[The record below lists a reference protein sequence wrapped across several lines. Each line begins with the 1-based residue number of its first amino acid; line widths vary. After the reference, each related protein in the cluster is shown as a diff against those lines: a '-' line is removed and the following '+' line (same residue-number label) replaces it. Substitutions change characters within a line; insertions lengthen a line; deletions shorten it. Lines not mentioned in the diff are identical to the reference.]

1 MAHWISSK
9 LKVAENLLQ
18 QIDQQAAGSLRKS
31 EKQRSDDLDREN
43 IAKTN
48 ENKPLK
54 DQLKKKSLETDDLI
68 TKSRTDR
75 NSTSIS
81 LDKNNS
87 FRSNSNYKPQ
97 KEAVTP
103 IDSSPKSSTNA
114 LTDTDWTELL
124 SAPSSNATAGAS
136 NGSNG
141 VAGIRSGR
149 SDGRK
154 QRSLGSGSNLLAVEG
169 KRSQKPQKVVKS
181 VKGSN
186 SQSENEVDG
195 SRLERRANNA
205 GYRMPVTSSVNL
217 KIDGGEGLDRRDLH
231 RKGEN
236 VESLR
241 GNKDEQNEVKNEYL
255 EDFKGVK
262 KSPVNS
268 RSGDKSLGIV
278 MGSATLDKELDIKN
292 QLDDNKSIRPAK
304 AMVDRPKMDS
314 QISTS
319 VKMGSSS
326 PSNGES
332 DSETDSASSSDSESE
347 REREERRRRRQ
358 QILAEKAAAKAME
371 AIKERENMVAKLEGE
386 KQSLE
391 KILEQRAK
399 QQVEEASELQTK
411 MMETMEAV
419 ELEKQKHN
427 STRMETLTRLAK
439 LETVNAELAR
449 YLASVQWNLE
459 VEINQVAELRQQ
471 VESKEAVHEELRREI
486 SGTQGSG
493 EKLVASKGVEVEREI
508 LEAEHSFLTDKLGLL
523 QEKAKT
529 LERSIETTQHELENP
544 TAVEIELKRRLGQL
558 TDHLIQKQAQVE
570 ALSSE
575 KATMTFKIE
584 AVSRSLE
591 ENKSMLTDF
600 PSTSSMGDLESGLWE
615 LSNSKLRP
623 LFEERMR
630 SGQQHLGSLIRQLD
644 SIFCAGMVF
653 LRRNPPA
660 KLLSLVYLVSL
671 HLWVIYILM
680 SHAPV
685 SEDST
690 GAVISLENI
699 NKTGGM

>member
-9 LKVAENLLQ
+9 LKVAENLLH
-18 QIDQQAAGSLRKS
+18 QIDQQAADSLRKS
-31 EKQRSDDLDREN
+31 EKQRSDDIDREN

-54 DQLKKKSLETDDLI
+54 DQFKKKSLETNDI
-68 TKSRTDR
+68 IQKSKYDR
-75 NSTSIS
+75 NSSSIS
-81 LDKNNS
+81 LDKSNSFGRNNS
-87 FRSNSNYKPQ
+87 YKAH
-97 KEAVTP
+97 KEAVTPIDSVHKGAATP

-114 LTDTDWTELL
+114 LTDNDWTELL
-124 SAPSSNATAGAS
+124 SAPSSTAGATT
-136 NGSNG
+136 GSNG
-141 VAGIRSGR
+141 VGSTRSGR
-149 SDGRK
+149 NDGRK
-154 QRSLGSGSNLLAVEG
+154 QKSLGSGSNLPAVGG
-169 KRSQKPQKVVKS
+169 KQSQKPQKVVKS

-186 SQSENEVDG
+186 IHSENEVN
-195 SRLERRANNA
+195 SRRLDRKAR
-205 GYRMPVTSSVNL
+205 TSNVEL
-217 KIDGGEGLDRRDLH
+217 KSDGEGLGKGDRH
-231 RKGEN
+231 RKHED
-236 VESLR
+236 VKSFC
-241 GNKDEQNEVKNEYL
+241 GNKDEQIEVKNEGL
-255 EDFKGVK
+255 EVVK
-262 KSPVNS
+262 DVEKSPVNS
-268 RSGDKSLGIV
+268 RSEDKSLGIV
-278 MGSATLDKELDIKN
+278 PGSSTLDKELDIKN
-292 QLDDNKSIRPAK
+292 QLDDNQRIRPVK
-304 AMVDRPKMDS
+304 ATVDRPKMDS
-314 QISTS
+314 PSSTS
-319 VKMGSSS
+319 LKMSSSS
-326 PSNGES
+326 PSNAES
-332 DSETDSASSSDSESE
+332 DSETDSTSSSGSESE

-371 AIKERENMVAKLEGE
+371 AIKERENKVAKLEGE

-391 KILEQRAK
+391 KILEERAK
-399 QQVEEASELQTK
+399 QQVQEASELQTN

-449 YLASVQWNLE
+449 SLAAVQRNLE
-459 VEINQVAELRQQ
+459 AEVCQVAELRQQ
-471 VESKEAVHEELRREI
+471 IELKEAAYEELRRKI
-486 SGTQGSG
+486 SRTQGSG
-493 EKLVASKGVEVEREI
+493 VNLVASKGIEVEREM
-508 LEAEHSFLTDKLGLL
+508 LEAEHSFLTDKVGLL

-529 LERSIETTQHELENP
+529 LESSIATTQHELENP
-544 TAVEIELKRRLGQL
+544 TAVEIELKRRLSQL

-584 AVSRSLE
+584 AISRSLE
-591 ENKSMLTDF
+591 EHKSMLTDF
-600 PSTSSMGDLESGLWE
+600 PGTSSMGDLESGLWE

-644 SIFCAGMVF
+644 SIFCTGMVF
-653 LRRNPPA
+653 LRRNSNA
-660 KLLSLVYLVSL
+660 KILSLVYLVFL

-685 SEDST
+685 SEDSS

>member
-9 LKVAENLLQ
+9 LKVAENLLH
-18 QIDQQAAGSLRKS
+18 QIDQQAADSLRKS
-31 EKQRSDDLDREN
+31 EKQRSDDIDREN

-54 DQLKKKSLETDDLI
+54 DQFKKKSLETNDLI
-68 TKSRTDR
+68 QKSKSDR
-75 NSTSIS
+75 NSTSIG
-81 LDKNNS
+81 LDKSNS
-87 FRSNSNYKPQ
+87 FGSNNNYKVH
-97 KEAVTP
+97 KDAVTPP
-103 IDSSPKSSTNA
+103 IDSSPNA
-114 LTDTDWTELL
+114 LTHNDWTELL
-124 SAPSSNATAGAS
+124 SAPSSNATAGGNTS
-136 NGSNG
+136 SNG
-141 VAGIRSGR
+141 VGSARSGR
-149 SDGRK
+149 NDGRK
-154 QRSLGSGSNLLAVEG
+154 QRILGSGSNLPALDG

-181 VKGSN
+181 AKGSN
-186 SQSENEVDG
+186 IHSENEAD
-195 SRLERRANNA
+195 SRRLDRRASNVD
-205 GYRMPVTSSVNL
+205 YTVPLTSNVDL
-217 KIDGGEGLDRRDLH
+217 KIDGEGLGRGNRH
-231 RKGEN
+231 RKHEN
-236 VESLR
+236 VKSLR
-241 GNKDEQNEVKNEYL
+241 GNKDEQNEVKNEGL
-255 EDFKGVK
+255 EVVKGVE

-268 RSGDKSLGIV
+268 RSRDKSFGIV
-278 MGSATLDKELDIKN
+278 PGSSTLDKQLDIKN
-292 QLDDNKSIRPAK
+292 QLDDNQRNRREK
-304 AMVDRPKMDS
+304 AMVDKRKVDSPSSNSLKMS
-314 QISTS
+314 
-319 VKMGSSS
+319 SSS
-326 PSNGES
+326 PSNAES
-332 DSETDSASSSDSESE
+332 DSETDSTSSSDSESE

-371 AIKERENMVAKLEGE
+371 AIKERENKVAKLEGE

-391 KILEQRAK
+391 KILEERAK
-399 QQVEEASELQTK
+399 QQVQEASELQTK

-427 STRMETLTRLAK
+427 STRMETLARLAK

-449 YLASVQWNLE
+449 SLATVQWNLE
-459 VEINQVAELRQQ
+459 VEVSQVAELRQQ
-471 VESKEAVHEELRREI
+471 VELKEAAHEELRRKI
-486 SGTQGSG
+486 SRTQESG
-493 EKLVASKGVEVEREI
+493 EKLVASKGIEVEREM
-508 LEAEHSFLTDKLGLL
+508 LEAEHSFLSDKVGLL

-529 LERSIETTQHELENP
+529 LERSIATTQHELENP

-600 PSTSSMGDLESGLWE
+600 PSTSSMGDLESGLWD

-644 SIFCAGMVF
+644 SIFCTGMVF
-653 LRRNPPA
+653 LRRNSNA
-660 KLLSLVYLVSL
+660 KIFSLVYLVFL

-685 SEDST
+685 SEDTT

>member
-18 QIDQQAAGSLRKS
+18 QIDQQAADSLRKS
-31 EKQRSDDLDREN
+31 DKQRSDDLDSEN

-48 ENKPLK
+48 ENKPLIK
-54 DQLKKKSLETDDLI
+54 DQLKKKSRETDDLI
-68 TKSRTDR
+68 AKTRTDR

-87 FRSNSNYKPQ
+87 FGSNSNFKPQ

-103 IDSSPKSSTNA
+103 IDSSPKSSTSA

-124 SAPSSNATAGAS
+124 SAPSSNAIAGAS
-136 NGSNG
+136 NGVGS
-141 VAGIRSGR
+141 ARSGR

-154 QRSLGSGSNLLAVEG
+154 QRILGSGSNLLGVEG
-169 KRSQKPQKVVKS
+169 KRSQKPQKVAKS

-186 SQSENEVDG
+186 GHSENEVDG
-195 SRLERRANNA
+195 SRLERRATNVGNT
-205 GYRMPVTSSVNL
+205 MPVTSIDI
-217 KIDGGEGLDRRDLH
+217 KIEGEGLDRGDLQ

-236 VESLR
+236 VQSLR
-241 GNKDEQNEVKNEYL
+241 GNKVDQNKVKNEHL
-255 EDFKGVK
+255 EDVKGVE
-262 KSPVNS
+262 KSLANS

-278 MGSATLDKELDIKN
+278 AGSATLDKELDIKN
-292 QLDDNKSIRPAK
+292 QLDENKRIRSAK
-304 AMVDRPKMDS
+304 AMVDRQKMDS
-314 QISTS
+314 QSSTS
-319 VKMGSSS
+319 LKMSSSS

-332 DSETDSASSSDSESE
+332 DSETDSTSSSDSESE

-391 KILEQRAK
+391 KILEERAK

-449 YLASVQWNLE
+449 SLASVQWNLE

-471 VESKEAVHEELRREI
+471 VELKEAAHEELRRKI
-486 SGTQGSG
+486 SRTQGSG

-575 KATMTFKIE
+575 KATMTLKIE

-591 ENKSMLTDF
+591 ENKSTLTDF
-600 PSTSSMGDLESGLWE
+600 PSTSSIGDLESGLWE

-653 LRRNPPA
+653 LRRNPTA
-660 KLLSLVYLVSL
+660 KILSVVYLVSL

-685 SEDST
+685 SEDTT

>member
-9 LKVAENLLQ
+9 LKVAENLLH
-18 QIDQQAAGSLRKS
+18 QIDQQAADSLRKS
-31 EKQRSDDLDREN
+31 EKQRSDDIGRES

-54 DQLKKKSLETDDLI
+54 DQFKKKSFETNDLI
-68 TKSRTDR
+68 QKSKIDR

-87 FRSNSNYKPQ
+87 FDRNNSYKIN

-103 IDSSPKSSTNA
+103 VDSSPKSCTNA
-114 LTDTDWTELL
+114 LTDNDWTELL
-124 SAPSSNATAGAS
+124 SAPSSNANTGADS
-136 NGSNG
+136 SSNG
-141 VAGIRSGR
+141 VGSVRSGR
-149 SDGRK
+149 NDGRK
-154 QRSLGSGSNLLAVEG
+154 QNRLGSGTNFPAMGG

-186 SQSENEVDG
+186 IHSENEVDG
-195 SRLERRANNA
+195 NRLEKRASNV
-205 GYRMPVTSSVNL
+205 GYTMPVTSNVEL
-217 KIDGGEGLDRRDLH
+217 KIDGEGLGRGDRH
-231 RKGEN
+231 RKHEN
-236 VESLR
+236 VKPLG
-241 GNKDEQNEVKNEYL
+241 GNKDEENEVKNEGL
-255 EDFKGVK
+255 EVVTGVE

-278 MGSATLDKELDIKN
+278 LGSSTLDKELDIKN
-292 QLDDNKSIRPAK
+292 QLDDNQRIRPVK

-314 QISTS
+314 PSSTS
-319 VKMGSSS
+319 LKMSSSS
-326 PSNGES
+326 PSNAES
-332 DSETDSASSSDSESE
+332 DSETDSTSSSDSESE
-347 REREERRRRRQ
+347 REREERRRIRQ

-371 AIKERENMVAKLEGE
+371 AIKERENKVAKLEGE

-391 KILEQRAK
+391 KILEERAK
-399 QQVEEASELQTK
+399 QQVQEASELQTK

-427 STRMETLTRLAK
+427 STRMETLAQLAK

-449 YLASVQWNLE
+449 SLAAVQWNLE
-459 VEINQVAELRQQ
+459 VEVNQVAELRQQ
-471 VESKEAVHEELRREI
+471 IESKEAAHEVLRRKI
-486 SGTQGSG
+486 LRTQGSG
-493 EKLVASKGVEVEREI
+493 EKLVALKGVEVEREM
-508 LEAEHSFLTDKLGLL
+508 LEAEHSFLTDKVGSL

-529 LERSIETTQHELENP
+529 LERSIVTTQHELENP
-544 TAVEIELKRRLGQL
+544 TAVEIELKRRLSQL

-575 KATMTFKIE
+575 KVTMTFKIE

-644 SIFCAGMVF
+644 SIFCTGMGF
-653 LRRNPPA
+653 LRRNSNA
-660 KLLSLVYLVSL
+660 KIFSLVYLVFL

-685 SEDST
+685 SEDTT

-699 NKTGGM
+699 NKTGGI

>member
-18 QIDQQAAGSLRKS
+18 QIDQQAADSLRKS
-31 EKQRSDDLDREN
+31 DKQRSDDLDSEN

-48 ENKPLK
+48 ENKPLIK
-54 DQLKKKSLETDDLI
+54 DQLKKKSRETDDLI
-68 TKSRTDR
+68 AKTRTDR

-87 FRSNSNYKPQ
+87 FGSNSNFKPQ

-103 IDSSPKSSTNA
+103 IDSSPKSSTSA

-124 SAPSSNATAGAS
+124 SAPSSNAIAGAS
-136 NGSNG
+136 NGVGS
-141 VAGIRSGR
+141 ARSGR

-154 QRSLGSGSNLLAVEG
+154 QRILGSGSNLLGVEG
-169 KRSQKPQKVVKS
+169 KRSQKPQKVAKS

-186 SQSENEVDG
+186 GHSENEVDG
-195 SRLERRANNA
+195 SRLERRATNVGNT
-205 GYRMPVTSSVNL
+205 MPVTSIDI
-217 KIDGGEGLDRRDLH
+217 KIEGEGLDRGDLQ

-236 VESLR
+236 VQSLR
-241 GNKDEQNEVKNEYL
+241 GNKVDQNKVKNEHL
-255 EDFKGVK
+255 EDVKGVE
-262 KSPVNS
+262 KSLANS

-278 MGSATLDKELDIKN
+278 AGSATLDKELDIKN
-292 QLDDNKSIRPAK
+292 QLDENKRIRSAK
-304 AMVDRPKMDS
+304 AMVDRQKMDS
-314 QISTS
+314 QSSTS
-319 VKMGSSS
+319 LKMSSSS

-332 DSETDSASSSDSESE
+332 DSETDSTSSSDSESE

-391 KILEQRAK
+391 KILEERAK
-399 QQVEEASELQTK
+399 QQVE
-411 MMETMEAV
+411 
-419 ELEKQKHN
+419 
-427 STRMETLTRLAK
+427 
-439 LETVNAELAR
+439 ETVNAELAR
-449 YLASVQWNLE
+449 SLASVQWNLE

-471 VESKEAVHEELRREI
+471 VELKEAAHEELRRKI
-486 SGTQGSG
+486 SRTQGSG

-575 KATMTFKIE
+575 KATMTLKIE

-591 ENKSMLTDF
+591 ENKSTLTDF
-600 PSTSSMGDLESGLWE
+600 PSTSSIGDLESGLWE

-653 LRRNPPA
+653 LRRNPTA
-660 KLLSLVYLVSL
+660 KILSVVYLVSL

-685 SEDST
+685 SEDTT

>member
-9 LKVAENLLQ
+9 LKVAENLLH
-18 QIDQQAAGSLRKS
+18 QIDQQAADSLRKS
-31 EKQRSDDLDREN
+31 EKQRSHDIDREN

-54 DQLKKKSLETDDLI
+54 DQFKKKSLETNDLI
-68 TKSRTDR
+68 QKSKSDR
-75 NSTSIS
+75 SSASIS
-81 LDKNNS
+81 LEKNSS
-87 FRSNSNYKPQ
+87 FGSNNSNYKIY
-97 KEAVTP
+97 KESVTP
-103 IDSSPKSSTNA
+103 INSSPKSSPNV
-114 LTDTDWTELL
+114 LTDNDWTELL
-124 SAPSSNATAGAS
+124 SAPSSNAGAGGNAS
-136 NGSNG
+136 SSNG
-141 VAGIRSGR
+141 VGSARSGR
-149 SDGRK
+149 NDGRK
-154 QRSLGSGSNLLAVEG
+154 QRILGSGSNLPALDG

-186 SQSENEVDG
+186 IYSENEAD
-195 SRLERRANNA
+195 SRRLDRRATSNVD
-205 GYRMPVTSSVNL
+205 YTLPVTSNVEL
-217 KIDGGEGLDRRDLH
+217 KINGEDLDKGDRH
-231 RKGEN
+231 RKHEK
-236 VESLR
+236 VKSLH
-241 GNKDEQNEVKNEYL
+241 GNKDEQNEVKNEGL
-255 EDFKGVK
+255 EVVKGVE

-268 RSGDKSLGIV
+268 HSGDGILP
-278 MGSATLDKELDIKN
+278 GSSTLEKEVDIKN
-292 QLDDNKSIRPAK
+292 KLDDNQRNRPVK
-304 AMVDRPKMDS
+304 AMIDRPKVDS
-314 QISTS
+314 PSS
-319 VKMGSSS
+319 SSLKMSSSS
-326 PSNGES
+326 PSNVES
-332 DSETDSASSSDSESE
+332 DSETDSTSSSDSESE

-358 QILAEKAAAKAME
+358 QILAEKAVAKAME
-371 AIKERENMVAKLEGE
+371 AIKERENKVAKLEGE

-391 KILEQRAK
+391 KILEERAK
-399 QQVEEASELQTK
+399 QQVQEASELQTK

-427 STRMETLTRLAK
+427 STRMETLARLAK

-449 YLASVQWNLE
+449 SLASVQWNLE
-459 VEINQVAELRQQ
+459 VEVSQVAELREQI
-471 VESKEAVHEELRREI
+471 ELKEAAHEEFRRKI
-486 SGTQGSG
+486 SRTQGSSK
-493 EKLVASKGVEVEREI
+493 KLVASKGIEVEREM
-508 LEAEHSFLTDKLGLL
+508 LEAEHSFLTDKVGLL

-529 LERSIETTQHELENP
+529 LERSIATTQHELENP

-591 ENKSMLTDF
+591 ENKSMLTYF

-644 SIFCAGMVF
+644 SIFCTGMVF
-653 LRRNPPA
+653 LRRNSNA
-660 KLLSLVYLVSL
+660 KIFSLFYLVFL
-671 HLWVIYILM
+671 HLWVIYILT

-685 SEDST
+685 SVDTT

>member
-9 LKVAENLLQ
+9 LKVAENLLH
-18 QIDQQAAGSLRKS
+18 QIDQQAADSLRKS
-31 EKQRSDDLDREN
+31 EKQRFDDIDREN

-54 DQLKKKSLETDDLI
+54 DQFKKKSLETNDFI
-68 TKSRTDR
+68 QKSNSDR

-87 FRSNSNYKPQ
+87 FGRNSNYKVR
-97 KEAVTP
+97 KEVVSP

-114 LTDTDWTELL
+114 LTDNDWTELL
-124 SAPSSNATAGAS
+124 SAPSTNTSAGGTTS
-136 NGSNG
+136 SNG
-141 VAGIRSGR
+141 VGSARSGR
-149 SDGRK
+149 NDGRK
-154 QRSLGSGSNLLAVEG
+154 QRILGSGSNLPAMDG
-169 KRSQKPQKVVKS
+169 KRSQKAQKVVKS

-186 SQSENEVDG
+186 IHSENEADG
-195 SRLERRANNA
+195 RRLDRRASNVD
-205 GYRMPVTSSVNL
+205 YKVPVTSNVEL
-217 KIDGGEGLDRRDLH
+217 RIDGEGLSTGDRHEEHEKVKSLH
-231 RKGEN
+231 
-236 VESLR
+236 
-241 GNKDEQNEVKNEYL
+241 GNKDEQNEVKNEAL
-255 EDFKGVK
+255 EVFKGVE

-268 RSGDKSLGIV
+268 QSGDKSLGIV
-278 MGSATLDKELDIKN
+278 PGSSTLDKGVDIMNKLDEN
-292 QLDDNKSIRPAK
+292 QRNRPVK
-304 AMVDRPKMDS
+304 AMVDRPKVDS
-314 QISTS
+314 PSSTS
-319 VKMGSSS
+319 LKMSSSS
-326 PSNGES
+326 PSNAEFDS
-332 DSETDSASSSDSESE
+332 DTDSTSSSDSESE

-358 QILAEKAAAKAME
+358 QMLAEKAVAKAME
-371 AIKERENMVAKLEGE
+371 AIKERENKVAKLEGE

-391 KILEQRAK
+391 KILEERAK
-399 QQVEEASELQTK
+399 QQVQEASELQTK

-427 STRMETLTRLAK
+427 STRMETLARLAK

-449 YLASVQWNLE
+449 SLASVQWNLE
-459 VEINQVAELRQQ
+459 VEVSQVAELRQ
-471 VESKEAVHEELRREI
+471 EIELKEAAHEELRRKI
-486 SGTQGSG
+486 SRIQGSG
-493 EKLVASKGVEVEREI
+493 EKLVASKGIEVEREM
-508 LEAEHSFLTDKLGLL
+508 LEAEHSFLNDKVGLL

-529 LERSIETTQHELENP
+529 LERSIATTQHELENP
-544 TAVEIELKRRLGQL
+544 TAVEIELKRRLGQF

-591 ENKSMLTDF
+591 ENGSMLTDF
-600 PSTSSMGDLESGLWE
+600 PSTSSTGDLESGLWI
-615 LSNSKLRP
+615 SNTKLRP

-644 SIFCAGMVF
+644 SIYCTAMVF
-653 LRRNPPA
+653 IRRNSNA
-660 KLLSLVYLVSL
+660 KIFSLVYLVFL

-685 SEDST
+685 SEDTT

-699 NKTGGM
+699 NKTGGI

>member
-9 LKVAENLLQ
+9 LKVAENLLH
-18 QIDQQAAGSLRKS
+18 QIDQQAADSLRKS
-31 EKQRSDDLDREN
+31 EKQRSDDIDREN

-54 DQLKKKSLETDDLI
+54 DQFKKKSLETNDI
-68 TKSRTDR
+68 IQKAKTDR
-75 NSTSIS
+75 NSSSIS

-87 FRSNSNYKPQ
+87 FGSNSNYKIH

-103 IDSSPKSSTNA
+103 VDSSPKSSPNA
-114 LTDTDWTELL
+114 LTDNDWTELL
-124 SAPSSNATAGAS
+124 SAPCSNATAGGTTS
-136 NGSNG
+136 SNG
-141 VAGIRSGR
+141 VGSARSGR
-149 SDGRK
+149 NDGRK
-154 QRSLGSGSNLLAVEG
+154 QRSLGSGSNLPALDG

-181 VKGSN
+181 VKGPN
-186 SQSENEVDG
+186 IHSENEADG
-195 SRLERRANNA
+195 RRIDRRASNVD
-205 GYRMPVTSSVNL
+205 YTMPVTSNVEL
-217 KIDGGEGLDRRDLH
+217 KIDGEGL
-231 RKGEN
+231 GEN
-236 VESLR
+236 VKSLH
-241 GNKDEQNEVKNEYL
+241 GNKDVQNEVKNEGL
-255 EDFKGVK
+255 DVVKGVDL
-262 KSPVNS
+262 SPVNN

-278 MGSATLDKELDIKN
+278 PGSSTLNKEVDMKN
-292 QLDDNKSIRPAK
+292 KLDDNQRNRPAK
-304 AMVDRPKMDS
+304 AMVDRPKLDS
-314 QISTS
+314 RSSTS
-319 VKMGSSS
+319 LKMSSSS
-326 PSNGES
+326 PSNAES
-332 DSETDSASSSDSESE
+332 DSETDSTSSSDSESE

-371 AIKERENMVAKLEGE
+371 AIKERENKVAKLEGE

-391 KILEQRAK
+391 KILEERAK
-399 QQVEEASELQTK
+399 QQVQEASELQTK

-427 STRMETLTRLAK
+427 STRMETLGRLAK

-449 YLASVQWNLE
+449 SLASVQWNLE
-459 VEINQVAELRQQ
+459 VEVSQVAELRQQ
-471 VESKEAVHEELRREI
+471 IELKEAAHEELRRKI
-486 SGTQGSG
+486 SRIQGSG
-493 EKLVASKGVEVEREI
+493 EKLVASKGIEVEREM
-508 LEAEHSFLTDKLGLL
+508 LEAEHSFLTDKVGLL

-529 LERSIETTQHELENP
+529 LERSIATTRHELENP
-544 TAVEIELKRRLGQL
+544 TAVEIELRRRLGQF

-600 PSTSSMGDLESGLWE
+600 PSTSSMGDLESGLWI
-615 LSNSKLRP
+615 SNSKLRP
-623 LFEERMR
+623 MFEERMR

-644 SIFCAGMVF
+644 SIFCTGMVF
-653 LRRNPPA
+653 LRRNSNA
-660 KLLSLVYLVSL
+660 KIFSLVYLVFL

-685 SEDST
+685 YEDTT

-699 NKTGGM
+699 NKTGGI